1 MDLAEFDKIENQ
13 VSQVVFNICLQI
25 HRDLGPGLFES
36 VYEEVL
42 FCELSDWGYV
52 LERQKKVSINYKHI
66 QFNKA
71 FKADIIIANA
81 VILEVKSVESVSNLH
96 KMQLKT
102 YLKLTGLKLGMLI
115 NFNVDLMKNGITR
128 VVNGL

>member
-1 MDLAEFDKIENQ
+1 MELSEFDKIENQ
-13 VSQVVFNICLQI
+13 ISRVVFNICLQI

-42 FCELSDWGYV
+42 FFELKAWGFR
-52 LERQKKVSINYKHI
+52 LERQKTIPIWYKGI
-66 QFNKA
+66 EFEKA
-71 FKADIIIANA
+71 FKADIIIADV
-81 VILEVKSVESVSNLH
+81 VILEVKSVEEISNAH

-102 YLKLTGLKLGMLI
+102 YLRLTGLMLGMLI

>member
-1 MDLAEFDKIENQ
+1 MELSEFEKIENQ
-13 VSQVVFNICLQI
+13 ISRVVFNICLQI

-42 FCELSDWGYV
+42 FCELKAWGFR
-52 LERQKKVSINYKHI
+52 LERQKKIPIWYKQI
-66 QFNKA
+66 EFEKA
-71 FKADIIIANA
+71 FKADIIIADV
-81 VILEVKSVESVSNLH
+81 VILEVKSVEEISNVH

-102 YLKLTGLKLGMLI
+102 YLRLTGLKLGMLI